1 MTSDPALS
9 LTDVIMA
16 VFRDDPAVTRLVG
29 YRVFED
35 QIDNSPSQHGKIILG
50 DTRSRGWKSATSTGQ
65 DHEITLHI
73 HGLGPTVRKI
83 SSAIVALLHDADL
96 EIPGHT
102 LTDLQFQWSE
112 TRFLKESK
120 SYHCLMAFKGITVA
134 DCCAEVATHGG
145 P

>member
-1 MTSDPALS
+1 MNTNVDPALP
-9 LTDVIMA
+9 LTNAIMTILRGDLA
-16 VFRDDPAVTRLVG
+16 IIKWVG

-35 QIDNSPSQHGKIILG
+35 QIDNSPSQHGKIVLG

-65 DHEITLHI
+65 NHEITLHI
-73 HGLGPTVRKI
+73 HGLGSTVRKI

-112 TRFLKESK
+112 TRFLRKSK
-120 SYHCLMAFKGITVA
+120 SYHCLMAFKGVTTVA
-134 DCCAEVATHGG
+134 E
-145 P
+145 